1 MHTREKL
8 KNKRIAAIDYG
19 KRRIGLAVC
28 DIMHITVTPK
38 LTIDSSITDKYEE
51 IIKFINEESVDALVV
66 GIPLRDDDKN
76 KEFIDEIRD
85 FIQVIQDKSG
95 LVVYEQDESYSS
107 IEALDTMIDIGYVK
121 KKRRHKENKD
131 KIAAAII
138 LRHFLESIEQNY
150 G

>member
-1 MHTREKL
+1 MNTREKL

-19 KRRIGLAVC
+19 KRRIGIAVC

-38 LTIDSSITDKYEE
+38 ITIDSSITDKYEA
-51 IIKFINEESVDALVV
+51 ILKFINEESVDALVV

-76 KEFIDEIRD
+76 KEFIDEIKD

-107 IEALDTMIDIGYVK
+107 IEALDTMIEIGYGK

-150 G
+150 A

>member
-1 MHTREKL
+1 MNTREKL

-19 KRRIGLAVC
+19 KRRIGIAVC

-38 LTIDSSITDKYEE
+38 ITIDSSITDKYEA
-51 IIKFINEESVDALVV
+51 ILKFINEESVDALVV

-95 LVVYEQDESYSS
+95 LDVYEQDESYSS
-107 IEALDTMIDIGYVK
+107 IEALDTMIEIGYGK

-150 G
+150 A

>member
-1 MHTREKL
+1 MNTREKL

-28 DIMHITVTPK
+28 DMMHITITPK
-38 LTIDSSITDKYEE
+38 LTIDSSITDKYEA
-51 IIKFINEESVDALVV
+51 ILKFINEESVDALVV

-107 IEALDTMIDIGYVK
+107 IEALDTMIDIGYSK
-121 KKRRHKENKD
+121 KKRRQKGNKD

-138 LRHFLESIEQNY
+138 LRHFLETIEQNY

>member
-1 MHTREKL
+1 MNTREKL

-19 KRRIGLAVC
+19 KRRIGIAVC

-38 LTIDSSITDKYEE
+38 ITIDSSITDKYEA
-51 IIKFINEESVDALVV
+51 ILKFIIEESVDALVV

-95 LVVYEQDESYSS
+95 LDVYEQDESYSS
-107 IEALDTMIDIGYVK
+107 IEALDTMIEIGYGK

-150 G
+150 A

>member
-1 MHTREKL
+1 MNTREKL

-28 DIMHITVTPK
+28 DIMHITVSPK
-38 LTIDSSITDKYEE
+38 LTIDTSISDKYEA
-51 IIKFINEESVDALVV
+51 ILKFINEESVNALVV

-107 IEALDTMIDIGYVK
+107 IEALDIMIDIGYGK

-138 LRHFLESIEQNY
+138 LSHFLESIEQNY

>member
-107 IEALDTMIDIGYVK
+107 IEALDTMIDIGYGK

>member
-1 MHTREKL
+1 MDTREKL

-19 KRRIGLAVC
+19 KRRIGIAVC

-38 LTIDSSITDKYEE
+38 ITIDSSINDKYEA
-51 IIKFINEESVDALVV
+51 ILKFINEESVDALVV

-95 LVVYEQDESYSS
+95 LDVYEQDESYSS
-107 IEALDTMIDIGYVK
+107 IEALDTMIEIGYGK

-138 LRHFLESIEQNY
+138 LRHFLESIE
-150 G
+150 